1 MLLDNLKDKN
11 EEAVCK
17 FLESV
22 PDEDLEKFKQDMW
35 WIYEHKRSGLQED
48 FPVYQR
54 FIREGFN
61 LLSANIADK
70 KRRIERDTGKKLK
83 LV

>member
-1 MLLDNLKDKN
+1 M
-11 EEAVCK
+11 
-17 FLESV
+17 
-22 PDEDLEKFKQDMW
+22 
-35 WIYEHKRSGLQED
+35 IHEHKWSGLQED

-54 FIREGFN
+54 FLREGFN
-61 LLSANIADK
+61 LLSANITDK